1 MLGRNLVLPA
11 FLRSIYFWITILA
24 LLWLV
29 FLDPYSWV
37 DQWRFGQR
45 LRAME
50 EQLEFYETEIARLQA
65 EAAMLHSDPF
75 AQEKYARAAFWVHR
89 DNEVLFVLLPKKRTS
104 LVDPSAVEAPGKS
117 KHH

>member
-1 MLGRNLVLPA
+1 MVSRKLVLPA
-11 FLRSIYFWITILA
+11 LFRSIYFWITILA

-45 LRAME
+45 LRVME
-50 EQLEFYETEIARLQA
+50 EQLKFYEAEIARLQA

-89 DNEVLFVLLPKKRTS
+89 DNEVLFVLSPRKHASPHELSFPEEASKK
-104 LVDPSAVEAPGKS
+104 
-117 KHH
+117 